1 MTMAGI
7 TEPTVDAATAAAVLN
22 QMFGRPRGY
31 GRISFIARYCDV
43 SRVTVYRLVDRFLEE
58 VCRRPGRPP
67 KSPEQTR
74 IEELQRENERY
85 RRLNHRLA
93 EQVRELQQTWRRSIE
108 RIMFCLICVGLPSR
122 IIASVLNQASGIA
135 LSHTT
140 VLVRTREYAA
150 MATLLMQIYF
160 WRAADD
166 LDLDEVFVESV
177 PLLVGVEHSSLAV
190 CKITQAEEVTKAE
203 WARFLQE
210 AGSPSRTTSDRG
222 VSITAAV
229 AETDSRHQSDLFH
242 AKHAVLEELHKVEK
256 RAYGS
261 IAAEYRAESKLNK
274 RRTSGRDCR
283 GYSVR
288 YRIARS
294 TAVEAIE
301 LFDDLQAGVNLAFE
315 ALQLSTADGRLN
327 SPEQARELLDFA
339 VQWIHCHL
347 PKGWRKAKNG
357 LKNPALLTHMDEFR
371 TAVRQ
376 IDVQVGSLAERERV
390 LAELT
395 RLWEQQASRRWRGKP
410 VLIPPETEAALSAIC
425 LSLEQTAMQLFAVL
439 DSLHRASS
447 AVECVNSRIGFYRYS
462 KHRFSADFANLLAIW
477 HNLTPF
483 QEGKRKHRTPA
494 ELLGVQLPDSDIFAL
509 FGVGMS

>member
-1 MTMAGI
+1 MTVAGI
-7 TEPTVDAATAAAVLN
+7 TESSVDAATAAAVVN
-22 QMFGRPRGY
+22 QVIGGPQRH
-31 GRISFIARYCDV
+31 GRITFVARYYGV
-43 SRVTVYRLVDRFLEE
+43 SRVFVYRVVGRFREG
-58 VCRRPGRPP
+58 VCRGPGRPP
-67 KSPEQTR
+67 KSLEKTR

-85 RRLNHRLA
+85 RRLNRRLA
-93 EQVRELQQTWRRSIE
+93 EQVRGLQQTWRRSTE
-108 RIMFCLICVGLPSR
+108 RIMFCLICVGLPAR
-122 IIASVLNQASGIA
+122 IIAFVLNQAFGVA
-135 LSHTT
+135 VSHTT
-140 VLVRTREYAA
+140 VLVRTRKYAA
-150 MATLLMQIYF
+150 MATLLMQTYF

-177 PLLVGVEHSSLAV
+177 PVLVGVEHSSLAV
-190 CKITQAEEVTKAE
+190 CKITQAEQVTKAE
-203 WARFLQE
+203 WKRFLQE

-256 RAYGS
+256 KAYAS

-288 YRIARS
+288 YRIARRR
-294 TAVEAIE
+294 AAEAIE
-301 LFDDLQAGVNLAFE
+301 LLDDLQAGVNLAFE

-327 SPEQARELLDFA
+327 SPDRARELLDFA
-339 VQWIHCHL
+339 VQWIHYRL

-357 LKNPALLTHMDEFR
+357 LKDPALLTHMDEFR

-376 IDVQVGSLAERERV
+376 INVQVGSLAERERV

-395 RLWEQQASRRWRGKP
+395 RLWEQQASRRWRGKT

-425 LSLEQTAMQLFAVL
+425 HDLGQTTMQLFAVL
-439 DSLHRASS
+439 DGLHRASS
-447 AVECVNSRIGFYRYS
+447 AVECINSRIGFYRYS